1 MTSCYF
7 ASVAALSFQWGVAML
22 SPVLLMRVTTM
33 WMLMGGGSMARA
45 VRVTMVLL

>member
-1 MTSCYF
+1 M
-7 ASVAALSFQWGVAML
+7 